1 MPAKYLAST
10 LTIFEGLEFSE
21 LFEHFND
28 DGLDIAEASL
38 HGVFAEL
45 LDAFIYVDLT
55 EESFIVIDSP
65 EAVKGLHDFYVF
77 VGEYDAFSVNGRA
90 GSGMHGIQRIPACA
104 PRKKGKN
111 VHRGRYGRH

>member
-1 MPAKYLAST
+1 MPAKYLTST

-28 DGLDIAEASL
+28 DGLDVAEASL

-65 EAVKGLHDFYVF
+65 EAVKGLYDFYAF

-90 GSGMHGIQRIPACA
+90 GYLRNAKRENAGWRH
-104 PRKKGKN
+104 
-111 VHRGRYGRH
+111 HRRDCQY

>member
-28 DGLDIAEASL
+28 DGLDVAEASL

-55 EESFIVIDSP
+55 EESFIVIDFP

-77 VGEYDAFSVNGRA
+77 VGEYDTFSVNGRA
-90 GSGMHGIQRIPACA
+90 GYLRNAKRENAGWRH
-104 PRKKGKN
+104 
-111 VHRGRYGRH
+111 HRRGCQY